1 MDQRHLLMHQVMLGD
16 RVRLDAYDKALAAV
30 VTPGAVV
37 ADIGAGTLA
46 LTALALRHGAGH
58 VYAVEADPQ
67 MVAIASHIIE
77 ASGWTDRVTLVAG
90 DARLEPLPSKVDVI
104 VAEMMGNLGPEED
117 MTRILH
123 AVARR
128 SLRPGGVVVPERLVT
143 YLAPIEFDHEG
154 WGVWHDGFYDIALAV
169 VQEYAQVGAQ
179 LHFFSRPPAVLGEPV
194 VLADSAATRRA
205 GPAGSRRA
213 GPAGSRR
220 AGPASSR
227 RGGLPN
233 DRPLRLT
240 IERPG
245 RLQAVIGYF
254 EATLVPG
261 ISLANFPS
269 YPGCNWAVW
278 VWPLRHTTVSPQ
290 DEIRVRVRAPAGG
303 RVVTD
308 WRLDCQLLRKGQT

>member
-67 MVAIASHIIE
+67 MVAIASRIIE

-128 SLRPGGVVVPERLVT
+128 SLRPGGSVVPERLVT
-143 YLAPIEFDHEG
+143 YLAPIEFDNEG

-169 VQEYAQVGAQ
+169 VQEYAQAGAQ
-179 LHFFSRPPAVLGEPV
+179 LHFFSRPPAMLGEPV
-194 VLADSAATRRA
+194 VLADSAPNRRA
-205 GPAGSRRA
+205 GPAGNRA
-213 GPAGSRR
+213 GPA
-220 AGPASSR
+220 
-227 RGGLPN
+227 N

-261 ISLANFPS
+261 VSLANFPS

-290 DEIRVRVRAPAGG
+290 DEIRVRVRVPDGG